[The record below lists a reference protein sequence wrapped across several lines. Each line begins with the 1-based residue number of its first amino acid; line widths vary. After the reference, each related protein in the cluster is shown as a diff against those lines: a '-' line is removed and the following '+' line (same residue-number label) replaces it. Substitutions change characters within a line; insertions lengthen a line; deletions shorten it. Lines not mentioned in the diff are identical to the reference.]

1 MSSIQLPPGARVFVD
16 ANTLV
21 FHFAQHPKFGAACTE
36 FMERI
41 GRGELSGFA
50 SADVLSDLAHRMMT
64 IEAMQLFGWPAAG
77 ISQRLRRHA
86 AEIQRL
92 TLFRRA
98 VDGAHQSGLHL
109 LPVTPQQVSAATAI
123 SQQFG
128 LLSGDALIVAV
139 MREHGLVHL
148 ASYDSDFDRV
158 AGLTR
163 YAPA

>member
-1 MSSIQLPPGARVFVD
+1 MSSIQPPADTRVFVD

-21 FHFAQHPKFGAACTE
+21 FHFAQHARFGAACTE
-36 FMERI
+36 LIERI
-41 GRGELSGFA
+41 GRGELLGFA

-64 IEAMQLFGWPAAG
+64 IEAMQVLGWPAAS
-77 ISQRLRRHA
+77 IAQRLRRNA
-86 AEIQRL
+86 AEIQKL

-98 VDGAHQSGLHL
+98 VEEAHQSGLHL
-109 LPVTPQQVSAATAI
+109 LPVTPQQVSAATSI

-139 MREHGLVHL
+139 MREHGLVSL
-148 ASYDSDFDRV
+148 ASYDADFDRV
-158 AGLTR
+158 PGLIR